1 LRLDETPA
9 TSTIAKTTAAA
20 RAAMTAMVVVDD
32 ELDADSGEDVL
43 EVNGNGEVVVFV
55 VVET

>member
-1 LRLDETPA
+1 
-9 TSTIAKTTAAA
+9 
-20 RAAMTAMVVVDD
+20 MTAMVVVDD